1 MIKITIWLKVSND
14 QYELPE
20 IVADSAN
27 ELAKKLGITKNCIFS
42 AISHANKKG
51 YKCIYRKVVIDEEL

>member
-1 MIKITIWLKVSND
+1 MTIWLKVSTD

-20 IVADSAN
+20 IVADSAGQ
-27 ELAKKLGITKNCIFS
+27 LAQKLGVTKNHIFS

-51 YKCIYRKVVIDEEL
+51 YKCQYRKVVINDEEL